1 MERLDSFLDA
11 RYCIP
16 PRILLPHPL
25 IREPDKVD
33 VARDLMSD
41 LPEGEFKLLPWRVA
55 YAKLRLLDEV
65 TQTVHPPLAVDTVAG
80 PAGVTLVCAKNFA
93 FWPVCAFRRWM
104 SSIAISNPKPPQNL
118 SEAMAPQVKS
128 WRDLSFLSECVSPDS
143 NDTVYTTF
151 ALVDDED
158 RVFFGQLPFK
168 KTEITFEQITA
179 ALEPV
184 PDEHIY
190 PELPKFTV
198 APKDINRP
206 DVYIKRPSLSAYED
220 LKEEDALGSL
230 PLELLDEARILELTL
245 RKPHP
250 GIVQYF
256 GCRIHRSHITGLVLR
271 RYEYNIYQYLQLG
284 IGTLTSDEKEAF
296 MKALEGAVR
305 HLHSELKVSHNDI
318 NPLNIMVTT
327 SDKMPV
333 LVDFGSARKI
343 GEKLGV
349 SRGTPGWIDEED
361 DYTTSDVKHDLF
373 ALGKIREWLE
383 DPKFEM

>member
-1 MERLDSFLDA
+1 
-11 RYCIP
+11 
-16 PRILLPHPL
+16 
-25 IREPDKVD
+25 
-33 VARDLMSD
+33 
-41 LPEGEFKLLPWRVA
+41 
-55 YAKLRLLDEV
+55 
-65 TQTVHPPLAVDTVAG
+65 
-80 PAGVTLVCAKNFA
+80 
-93 FWPVCAFRRWM
+93 M
-104 SSIAISNPKPPQNL
+104 SSIEQSSRPIILSLSHLSTTASAFFASWRTFDNGCAHLKVKLNGIESPKLVPQKLESYKRSDLHLCTCVSPKVSFPNSNPGHL
-118 SEAMAPQVKS
+118 RASLAAMAPQVKS
-128 WRDLSFLSECVSPDS
+128 WRDLSFLSECISPEI
-143 NDTVYTTF
+143 NAVYTTF

-190 PELPKFTV
+190 PNLPQERLTV
-198 APKDINRP
+198 APSDVVARP
-206 DVYIKRPSLSAYED
+206 DIFIKRPSLSAYED

-230 PLELLDEARILELTL
+230 PPELLDEARILELTL
-245 RKPHP
+245 QKPHP

-256 GCRIHRSHITGLVLR
+256 GCRVHRSRITGLVLR

-284 IGTLTSDEKEAF
+284 IGALSGEEKEAF

-305 HLHSELKVSHNDI
+305 HLHSELGVAHNDI
-318 NPLNIMVTT
+318 NPLNIMVTV

-361 DYTTSDVKHDLF
+361 DYTTSEIRHDIF
-373 ALGKIREWLE
+373 ALGKFRAWLE